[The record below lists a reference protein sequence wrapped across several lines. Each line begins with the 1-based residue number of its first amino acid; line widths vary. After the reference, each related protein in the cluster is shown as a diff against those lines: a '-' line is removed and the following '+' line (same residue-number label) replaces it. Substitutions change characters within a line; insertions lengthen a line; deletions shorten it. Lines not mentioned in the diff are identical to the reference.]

1 MGKNVIFLRA
11 ALLHSGFRCRA
22 EWPAGKSFSLMAA
35 YLQRDLREAAQGRAL
50 VLEVVLADVHDH
62 DLLRNILGVWVR
74 TQRMVS

>member
-1 MGKNVIFLRA
+1 
-11 ALLHSGFRCRA
+11 
-22 EWPAGKSFSLMAA
+22 MAA
-35 YLQRDLREAAQGRAL
+35 YLQRDLREAAHGRAL